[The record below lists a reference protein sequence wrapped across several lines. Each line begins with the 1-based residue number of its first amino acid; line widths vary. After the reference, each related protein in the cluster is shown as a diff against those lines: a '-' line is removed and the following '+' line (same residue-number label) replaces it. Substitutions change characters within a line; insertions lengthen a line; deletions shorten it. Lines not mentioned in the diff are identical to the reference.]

1 MSGSV
6 YAEREFLEAESR
18 EGGKSP
24 FLKTRLGLRI
34 ETRSCNGARG
44 TRIIATSTDASQAIP
59 KQ

>member
-1 MSGSV
+1 MSGII
-6 YAEREFLEAESR
+6 YAEIEFLEVESR

-24 FLKTRLGLRI
+24 FLKTRLGRI
-34 ETRSCNGARG
+34 ETRSWNGARG